1 MDVMNNALIDLVSRF
16 VLGLTSTPPSL
27 EVHLFVNQ
35 WNMANN
41 TTIANL
47 VECDAPGY
55 APVPLTPG
63 NWMGSTTGGVSTY
76 TYPTV
81 SFNFT
86 GPGVPPQIVYGHWIG
101 DSASGDVLWGLTW
114 PAPYVIPAAGST
126 IYLAPTWTN
135 QSCPPPCCPC

>member
-35 WNMANN
+35 WNFASD

-55 APVPLTPG
+55 AAVPLTPA
-63 NWMGSTTGGVSTY
+63 NWTGSTTGGVSTY
-76 TYPTV
+76 TYPV
-81 SFNFT
+81 LAFNFT
-86 GPGVPPQIVYGHWIG
+86 GQGVPPQTVYGHWIG

-126 IYLAPTWTN
+126 IYLAPTWAN
-135 QSCPPPCCPC
+135 QSCPRPCCP